1 MISYPNLLNLS
12 RLSCKIGLLYIFV
25 FIAGEM
31 ITGLLHAITVVDN
44 ISSAIPF
51 AILPMIFAE
60 AGAISIASALSV
72 SDTCAT

>member
-1 MISYPNLLNLS
+1 
-12 RLSCKIGLLYIFV
+12 
-25 FIAGEM
+25 M

-51 AILPMIFAE
+51 AILPMMFAE
-60 AGAISIASALSV
+60 AGAINIASALSV